1 MTHRDILR
9 IGLVATLL
17 LFMPSGVNL
26 SSARAVQWVE
36 QPMLPW
42 ESEALKAFDRN
53 DYDKAMEIA
62 RNADSDPNRNANL
75 IIYYC
80 QCQKYYLERD
90 RNAAVHYK
98 QYYEPTKKMLTGFN
112 LPVLTRLAVT
122 PSVSW
127 NKKVNSAFLDAAFE
141 AANSEEHLGTI
152 LFYLES
158 HEPDISKGALVGL
171 RTILQKKRNVVM
183 NGGTLS
189 PDDRGWMSD
198 ERMLKL
204 LVRMTGESTN
214 PVAGF
219 MSKLPAFARQKA
231 ITGAPACLGLI
242 EDPALPLLQEAA
254 AMGNA
259 NAAAAIQL
267 IQDSRGARL
276 AKWPNSTWYSAQ
288 GK

>member
-1 MTHRDILR
+1 MAHRKRILR
-9 IGLVATLL
+9 GIAPLSFLVL
-17 LFMPSGVNL
+17 M
-26 SSARAVQWVE
+26 AVFHPFAGAVE
-36 QPMLPW
+36 WAEPPLLPW
-42 ESEALKAFDRN
+42 EGQALKAFDRN
-53 DYDKAMEIA
+53 DYDKAMEMA
-62 RNADSDPNRNANL
+62 KNVDDDPNRNAKL

-90 RNAAVHYK
+90 RNAAVYYK
-98 QYYEPTKKMLTGFN
+98 QYYESTRKMLTGFN
-112 LPVLTRLAVT
+112 LPVLTRLVVM

-127 NKKVNSAFLDAAFE
+127 NKKVNSAYLDAAFE
-141 AANSEEHLGTI
+141 AVNSEEHLGAL
-152 LFYLES
+152 LFYLGS
-158 HEPDISKGALVGL
+158 QEPDISKGALGGL
-171 RTILQKKRNVVM
+171 KTILQKKRNMVM

-189 PDDRGWMSD
+189 HEDRAWMSD

-204 LVRMTGESTN
+204 LVRISGETPN

-219 MSKLPAFARQKA
+219 MSKLPAIARQKA

-242 EDPALPLLQEAA
+242 EDPALPLLKEAA

-259 NAAAAIQL
+259 NAAAAITL
-267 IQDSRGARL
+267 IQDARGARL

>member
-1 MTHRDILR
+1 MTHRNTMR
-9 IGLVATLL
+9 AGLALLTAFMLVGGFTL
-17 LFMPSGVNL
+17 PAG
-26 SSARAVQWVE
+26 AVKWFE
-36 QPMLPW
+36 QPLLPW

-62 RNADSDPNRNANL
+62 RNAERDPNRNAKL

-90 RNAAVHYK
+90 KNAALHYK
-98 QYYEPTKKMLTGFN
+98 QYYETTKKMLTGSN
-112 LPVLTRLAVT
+112 LPVLTRLVVM

-127 NKKVNSAFLDAAFE
+127 NTKVNKPYLDAAFE
-141 AANSEEHLGTI
+141 AAHSEEHLGTI

-158 HEPDISKGALVGL
+158 QEPDIAKGALVGL
-171 RTILQKKRNVVM
+171 KTILQKKRNLVM

-189 PDDRGWMSD
+189 AEDRAWMSD

-204 LVRMTGESTN
+204 LVRMTGEGMN

-219 MSKLPAFARQKA
+219 MSKLPAVARQKA

-242 EDPALPLLQEAA
+242 EDPALPLLKEAA

-267 IQDSRGARL
+267 IQDARGARL